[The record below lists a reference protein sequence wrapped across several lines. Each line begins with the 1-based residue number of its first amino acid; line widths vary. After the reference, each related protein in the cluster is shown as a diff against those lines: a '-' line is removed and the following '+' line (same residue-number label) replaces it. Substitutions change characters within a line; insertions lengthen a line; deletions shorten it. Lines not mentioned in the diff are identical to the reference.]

1 MPVSPNYPKQPL
13 LLLSSLPNT
22 TLGATFAFSPFSC
35 SSDYL
40 MGKTFCWC
48 KELRSDFCIY
58 QRILSSKTLTV
69 IFPGA
74 FKHQGSVVRLLQIID
89 RLFANIHVWHICA
102 QRQVCKGCLTSLSQT
117 IGRGPPHKNL
127 SCCEIFA
134 CQLLSL
140 FWRKIAAENIENEQ
154 ICKYALTGMALVE
167 NILQNQLPQV
177 KLDL

>member
-13 LLLSSLPNT
+13 LLLSSLPNI
-22 TLGATFAFSPFSC
+22 TLGATFTFPPFLAPQIISW
-35 SSDYL
+35 
-40 MGKTFCWC
+40 GRHFAGV
-48 KELRSDFCIY
+48 RSFVQIFCIY

-74 FKHQGSVVRLLQIID
+74 FKHQGSVVCLLQIID

-102 QRQVCKGCLTSLSQT
+102 QRKVCKGCLTSLSQT